1 MARDRLAALK
11 ACQDQDDSFSSIE
24 MQDIRTGSVG
34 PGGLDST
41 SIQEFMKEVAD
52 LNNSIDSLDKNVE
65 DVKKTHSLILS
76 TPQID
81 DQVKKNLENTMNII
95 TSDANKVKAKLKM
108 MQQETE
114 QIGQQDALSV
124 EHRIRLTQYRFLT
137 GRFVK
142 VMNDYQLTQADY
154 RDRCKARIQRQLE
167 ITGKVTTD
175 DEIEEMIESGNPAIF
190 TRGIMMGTQE
200 EAKQRLAE
208 IEARHS
214 DIMKLE
220 KSIRELRDLFV
231 DLATLVEVQ
240 GEMVNRIENHVA
252 NSKSHVDKARAEVNQ
267 AIAYRSK
274 ARIKKII
281 CFTILIL
288 IVLAIV
294 LTSIYV

>member
-11 ACQDQDDSFSSIE
+11 ACQDPDEFTSIE
-24 MQDIRTGSVG
+24 LHDLSGAA
-34 PGGLDST
+34 DST
-41 SIQEFMKEVAD
+41 SVEEFYKEVQE
-52 LNNSIDSLDKNVE
+52 LIELIDRLSENVE
-65 DVKKTHSLILS
+65 DVKKTHSLMLS

-81 DQVKKNLENTMNII
+81 DEVKNHLESVMADI
-95 TSDANKVKAKLKM
+95 TSDANKVKLKLK
-108 MQQETE
+108 QIGLKTE
-114 QIGQQDALSV
+114 QIGQQDPLSA
-124 EHRIRLTQYRFLT
+124 EHRIRTTQHQMLTRKFIE
-137 GRFVK
+137 
-142 VMNDYQLTQADY
+142 VMTDYQLTQADY

-167 ITGKVTTD
+167 ITGRVTTD

-190 TRGIMMGTQE
+190 TRGIIMETQQ
-200 EAKQRLAE
+200 AKQTLAE

-252 NSKSHVDKARAEVNQ
+252 LSKSHVDKARVEVNQ

-288 IVLAIV
+288 LIVAIV
-294 LTSIYV
+294 LTSIYA